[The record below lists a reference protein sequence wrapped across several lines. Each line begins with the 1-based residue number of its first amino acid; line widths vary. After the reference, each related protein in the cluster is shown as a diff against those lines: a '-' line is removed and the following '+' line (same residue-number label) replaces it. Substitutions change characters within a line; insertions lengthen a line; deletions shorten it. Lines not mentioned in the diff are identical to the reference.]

1 MLFLP
6 REILMRLPR
15 PRFLSCALL
24 FAALA
29 AGLPGAAAP
38 ARAAQA
44 QPPAPAQTAPGLS
57 PEDQKRILDLK
68 VRARSVSD
76 PKKQLE
82 IYETILNIN
91 PDDALAITR
100 VEALQKQIADKT
112 ESDQKAQIEAE
123 EEKARRQLLSD
134 ALRSGMAAL
143 VEAKRTGSS
152 EPLTRARD
160 ALARARKYANAGDS
174 EVDQLQA
181 QIDQEAENQRTRRI
195 EVWAF
200 IGLLAA
206 AAIGGLLLVLLR
218 RGGALEMIA
227 GPQPGQVFP
236 LKQETTS
243 IGALA
248 GEVDWAISDPHRK
261 ISRRHCGI
269 LRSGR
274 HFFVVDRSTNGT
286 LLNGQ
291 PLRNGEPA
299 LLRRGDQIGLAGDV
313 VIRFR

>member
-1 MLFLP
+1 
-6 REILMRLPR
+6 MRLPQ
-15 PRFLSCALL
+15 PRLLSCALL
-24 FAALA
+24 FAAMA
-29 AGLPGAAAP
+29 GGLPAA
-38 ARAAQA
+38 ARAAQE

-100 VEALQKQIADKT
+100 VEALQKQIAEKT
-112 ESDQKAQIEAE
+112 EIDQKAQIEAE

-134 ALRSGMAAL
+134 ALRSGMADL

-152 EPLTRARD
+152 EPLTRARQ
-160 ALARARKYANAGDS
+160 ALATARKYANAGDT

-181 QIDQEAENQRTRRI
+181 QIDQEAQNQRTRRI

-206 AAIGGLLLVLLR
+206 AAIGGLVLVVLR

-227 GPQPGQVFP
+227 GPQPGQTFP
-236 LKQETTS
+236 LKKEMTS

-248 GEVDWAISDPHRK
+248 GEVDWPISDPHRK
-261 ISRRHCGI
+261 ISRRHCEI